1 MSINQTRLLE
11 RAEALFL
18 KGEYKSALQ
27 TYGILLKEFPKLDE
41 ARMGIYL
48 SDLGLENDD
57 EAQALFDYYYS
68 IKDKQD
74 DAVQIINEIIESLDA
89 SKNTL
94 QEIILNHMS
103 SRLELDGI
111 SYSDFKNLINA
122 RGDFKQTFED
132 IMFSTKVVIT
142 SKEELVDFIVQ
153 LKNGGFEDMALRY
166 LDDTAS
172 LFANDQDILELY
184 KLFGKEEE

>member
-1 MSINQTRLLE
+1 MSINQARLLKQ
-11 RAEALFL
+11 AEALFL

-48 SDLGLENDD
+48 SDLGMESDD

-68 IKDKQD
+68 IKDKQE
-74 DAVQIINEIIESLDA
+74 DAIGIINEIIESLDA

-94 QEIILNHMS
+94 QEIISNHMS
-103 SRLELDGI
+103 SQLELDGI
-111 SYSDFKNLINA
+111 SYSDFKSLINT
-122 RGDFKQTFED
+122 RGDFKKTFED

-142 SKEELVDFIVQ
+142 TKEELVDFIKE
-153 LKNGGFEDMALRY
+153 LKNGGFDEMALKY
-166 LDDTAS
+166 IDESAS
-172 LFANDQDILELY
+172 LFANDQEIMELY
-184 KLFGKEEE
+184 KLFEKEVK